1 MKSKIPKIAYLGPS
15 GSYHHQALIK
25 YFLKYNNK
33 NKNKDPVTDQITN
46 GIFDNV
52 SCNSFEAIVN
62 AVANNQAQYGVI
74 ATENKIVGTIEEV
87 QKLLNNQNIK
97 NEIKIIDE
105 VILPIDHN
113 LIGLKTND
121 LECKLSN
128 ITTIYS
134 HPKAL
139 QQCSIFL
146 RNNPNIKTIETSS
159 TTQAVSIIKQVGNPQ
174 LAVIASSQL
183 AQKPL
188 MIIQSDIADKRDN
201 WTKFTIFGNKKTLN
215 K

>member
-1 MKSKIPKIAYLGPS
+1 MKSKIPKIAYLGQS

-33 NKNKDPVTDQITN
+33 NKNKDQITD

-62 AVANNQAQYGVI
+62 AVANDQAQYGVI
-74 ATENKIVGTIEEV
+74 ATENKIVGTIGEV
-87 QKLLNNQNIK
+87 QNLLNNQDIK

-121 LECKLSN
+121 LEFNLSN

-146 RNNPNIKTIETSS
+146 RNNPHITTIETSS
-159 TTQAVSIIKQVGNPQ
+159 TTQAVNIIKQAGNPQ

-188 MIIQSDIADKRDN
+188 MIIQSDIADQRNN

>member
-33 NKNKDPVTDQITN
+33 NKNKDQITD
-46 GIFDNV
+46 GITDRIFDNV
-52 SCNSFEAIVN
+52 SHHSFEAIVN
-62 AVANNQAQYGVI
+62 AVANDQAQYGVI

-87 QKLLNNQNIK
+87 QNLLNNQDIK

-113 LIGLKTND
+113 FIGLKTND
-121 LECKLSN
+121 LECKLSD

-146 RNNPNIKTIETSS
+146 VNNPNIKTIETSS
-159 TTQAVSIIKQVGNPQ
+159 TTQAVNIIKQAGNPQ